1 MRVLGFHHAR
11 ALAAVCIF
19 SLSSPPTVTV
29 RGVFLTANQKQYIM
43 KILKK
48 ILKTRKEELR
58 DSALGAISVWVII
71 ALMWLTLKI
80 FC

>member
-1 MRVLGFHHAR
+1 
-11 ALAAVCIF
+11 
-19 SLSSPPTVTV
+19 
-29 RGVFLTANQKQYIM
+29 M

-48 ILKTRKEELR
+48 ILKTRKKELR

>member
-1 MRVLGFHHAR
+1 
-11 ALAAVCIF
+11 
-19 SLSSPPTVTV
+19 
-29 RGVFLTANQKQYIM
+29 M
-43 KILKK
+43 KILKE
-48 ILKTRKEELR
+48 ILGPAPKEELR